1 MTVHKRCCYYYL
13 KPDEICKGHPVS
25 ELACDVSFP
34 SPSFNTNSVTT
45 RITIIVF
52 VSLQPVKSATE
63 DGLTV
68 HENRRIMKGTDEY
81 SGHLQLREVCDKQ
94 TDRQDPQTNTHG

>member
-1 MTVHKRCCYYYL
+1 M
-13 KPDEICKGHPVS
+13 S

-34 SPSFNTNSVTT
+34 SPSFNTNSV
-45 RITIIVF
+45 ITIIVF

-63 DGLTV
+63 DGSTV

-81 SGHLQLREVCDKQ
+81 SGHLQLQEVRDKQ